1 MAKDV
6 DDVVAWDHQPYK
18 KKIRQQIHGQEDGER
33 IPQSSARY
41 RLNW

>member
-18 KKIRQQIHGQEDGER
+18 KKGIRQQINDQEHGER
-33 IPQSSARY
+33 ILQSYARD
-41 RLNW
+41 

>member
-18 KKIRQQIHGQEDGER
+18 KKGIRKQIHDPEDGER
-33 IPQSSARY
+33 ILQSSARD
-41 RLNW
+41 RLN